1 MIFYS
6 NNYVSLS
13 KFPVFEFSFYRFLSF
28 SLYFISAALYKFH
41 LKKQSYIICQKTF
54 SKTHFA
60 YTFLNKTSNL
70 FSTIISTFNPS
81 GLPLPYYSSSHMQK
95 AVWAHLK
102 PLHPQKN
109 RSSHIS
115 EKATMYD
122 LSGRLC

>member
-60 YTFLNKTSNL
+60 YTFLNKTSNF
-70 FSTIISTFNPS
+70 FSTIISTFKPS
-81 GLPLPYYSSSHMQK
+81 CPPLPYIFFLSHAKGCTGTFK
-95 AVWAHLK
+95 ASTTPKINL
-102 PLHPQKN
+102 
-109 RSSHIS
+109 SSHICRKS
-115 EKATMYD
+115 H
-122 LSGRLC
+122 